1 MRKIVLT
8 ILTAS
13 ILFINACSN
22 GQTGNTS
29 LSASEFSE
37 KLRNTPSSVLIDVRT
52 PEEYSKGHLQNSKNF
67 DWNGDD
73 FQNQTSKLEKGMPVF
88 IYCLSGKRSAAAA
101 SKMRTDGFKEVY
113 ELNGGIMKWRAAN
126 LPEVTTNS
134 NVALGM
140 TKQQFNDLL
149 NTDKLV
155 VVDFYADWCGPCKKM
170 KPFLDEMAKD
180 MADKITVIRI
190 NADDNKSLC
199 QDMKID
205 GLPTIEI
212 YLNKGIRWSNVGFI
226 SKEELLSHLK

>member
-37 KLRNTPSSVLIDVRT
+37 KLSNTPSSVLIDVRT

-212 YLNKGIRWSNVGFI
+212 YLNKAIRWSNVGFI